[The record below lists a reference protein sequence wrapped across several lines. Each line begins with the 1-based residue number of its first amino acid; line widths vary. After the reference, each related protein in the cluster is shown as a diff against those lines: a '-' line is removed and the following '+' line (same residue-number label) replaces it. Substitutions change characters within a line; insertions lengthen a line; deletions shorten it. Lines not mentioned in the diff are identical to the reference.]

1 MQFFGAARTLKC
13 TNFRMRLHYVDVGS
27 GGFGASRG
35 GKLNAVDAVR
45 VRDDETRPTIAYHF
59 QQLIYARTHAHMR
72 RRLTARFIDL

>member
-1 MQFFGAARTLKC
+1 MHEFQNAIA
-13 TNFRMRLHYVDVGS
+13 YVDVGS

-35 GKLNAVDAVR
+35 GKLNAVDAVS